1 MEFEWDVDKA
11 TDNLTKHRVTFEE
24 ASTVF
29 GDPLAR
35 TIADPDLSVGEFRY
49 LTVGTSQQGKL
60 IVVAHADRGENEIRI
75 ISARLPTPRERRDYE
90 SKT

>member
-1 MEFEWDVDKA
+1 LRLPTPW
-11 TDNLTKHRVTFEE
+11 
-24 ASTVF
+24 S
-29 GDPLAR
+29 
-35 TIADPDLSVGEFRY
+35 SY

-60 IVVAHADRGENEIRI
+60 IVVAHADRGENKIRI